1 MFIILYKLHIN
12 MKPFFTYT
20 QRYTRRIRNIIEDEM
35 FHKDM
40 TITFL
45 FICTI
50 SLLGSHDRLRRE
62 NRRLRNNQL

>member
-1 MFIILYKLHIN
+1 

-20 QRYTRRIRNIIEDEM
+20 QRYTRRIRNLIEDEM
-35 FHKDM
+35 FYKDM

-45 FICTI
+45 FVCTI

-62 NRRLRNNQL
+62 NRILHNK

>member
-1 MFIILYKLHIN
+1 

-45 FICTI
+45 FVCTI

-62 NRRLRNNQL
+62 NRILRNNQR